1 MTILEADSL
10 FILSYTDEPPENL
23 GLLVMQSTESDDR
36 DREVDSIP
44 MTGPFTEGM
53 EVEVYFQHLRK
64 EPWKLAIIESVDP
77 NTGIGAL
84 ISS

>member
-1 MTILEADSL
+1 MTILEPYSL

-44 MTGPFTEGM
+44 MTRPFTQGM

-64 EPWKLAIIESVDP
+64 GQWKPAIIESVDP
-77 NTGIGAL
+77 NTGTGAL